1 MTLIFQNVGASMNAG
16 QTGKTADSGKTSEAG
31 AGFGQAL
38 VQQMSGT
45 TPVKPGQGAALMM
58 MHVSAELLKG
68 AATAGGNDAAAA
80 LLQNAAQL
88 QGEEGEAADL
98 IQKLLT
104 LLEDLDKLEEAMQ
117 QDPALFEK
125 IQAWLMQASAY
136 LNAPQA
142 PTAALDGAQ
151 DTETEQEPLSPLASR
166 PETIRVAV
174 QDMMMQLSQAAKPA
188 ELAGK
193 TETLSGLIQSLQSL
207 MGNTE
212 AQASRKTE
220 AMSPSDQAFIVTGDK
235 AESHEESAGTRPEIR
250 VTPETA
256 SGKKPVDIEGRMNI
270 QNRMME
276 DGPSESVSRNGQ
288 GTGADGGLQT
298 TGPVTAGQLALR
310 DGVNMPVKPSQPV
323 PVQQFAREMTQFVVN
338 KLDIIRQQ
346 GFTEARISLNPEHL
360 GQVDIR
366 ISIQNGQLVAQFMAQ
381 KSDAKDLLDQQM
393 SQLRTALQGQGL
405 QVEKLEVTQSSQSPS
420 SQLYQ
425 DGKQQGAG
433 QQQPEKRSR
442 QKNHASD
449 DAVTAA
455 SLTEELN
462 EWLAERAAGEDAV
475 QGGSFTA
482 KA

>member
-1 MTLIFQNVGASMNAG
+1 MTLIFQNVGASMNTG
-16 QTGKTADSGKTSEAG
+16 QTGKTSESGKTSEVG

-38 VQQMSGT
+38 VQQMSGM
-45 TPVKPGQGAALMM
+45 TPVKPDQGAALMM

-68 AATAGGNDAAAA
+68 AAAVGGNEAAAA
-80 LLQNAAQL
+80 LLQNAEQL

-98 IQKLLT
+98 IRELLT

-136 LNAPQA
+136 LNAVQVPVA
-142 PTAALDGAQ
+142 ELDGSHNPEA
-151 DTETEQEPLSPLASR
+151 EQETLSPLASR

-188 ELAGK
+188 ELTGK
-193 TETLSGLIQSLQSL
+193 TEPLSGLIQSLQSL
-207 MGNTE
+207 IGHTE
-212 AQASRKTE
+212 VQTSRKAE
-220 AMSPSDQAFIVTGDK
+220 AKSPSEQSFMVTGGK
-235 AESHEESAGTRPEIR
+235 AEIQEEAAGTRPDIR
-250 VTPETA
+250 VSPETA
-256 SGKKPVDIEGRMNI
+256 SGKKPVETEARMNL
-270 QNRMME
+270 QNRVMD
-276 DGPSESVSRNGQ
+276 DGASESTSRNTQ
-288 GTGADGGLQT
+288 GTGPDGGLQH

-338 KLDIIRQQ
+338 KLDIVRQQ

-366 ISIQNGQLVAQFMAQ
+366 ISIQNGQLVAQFMAH
-381 KSDAKDLLDQQM
+381 KSDARELLDQQM
-393 SQLRTALQGQGL
+393 SQLRMALQGQGL

-442 QKNHASD
+442 QKNQASD

-462 EWLAERAAGEDAV
+462 EWLAERAAGEDVV